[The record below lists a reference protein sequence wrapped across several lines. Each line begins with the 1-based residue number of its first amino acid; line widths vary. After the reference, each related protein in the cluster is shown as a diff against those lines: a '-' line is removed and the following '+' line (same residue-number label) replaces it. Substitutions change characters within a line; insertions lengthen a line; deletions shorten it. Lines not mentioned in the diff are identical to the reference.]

1 MVVTVSKISFN
12 KILIHGKIIILCVLA
27 LHVILVDIEQ
37 VDALSIITID
47 IFSTQQI
54 ISNEHDTVSIVE
66 EAVLFKNIFLSNIIS
81 YFCMTHNQWQTF
93 HQIYEMICA

>member
-1 MVVTVSKISFN
+1 MVVTFSKISFN
-12 KILIHGKIIILCVLA
+12 DILIHGKIIILCVLA

-37 VDALSIITID
+37 FDALSIITID

-66 EAVLFKNIFLSNIIS
+66 EAVLFKKYIS
-81 YFCMTHNQWQTF
+81 
-93 HQIYEMICA
+93 